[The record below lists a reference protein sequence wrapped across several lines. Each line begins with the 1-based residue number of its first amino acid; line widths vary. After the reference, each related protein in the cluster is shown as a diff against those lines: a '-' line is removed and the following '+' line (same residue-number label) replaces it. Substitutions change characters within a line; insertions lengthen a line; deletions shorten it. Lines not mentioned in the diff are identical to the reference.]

1 MALRTPEVRFTGTK
15 HSRTD
20 HFRVRFAPSLIASG
34 LAKHELPIGA
44 PPAKARGVPLCVVWP
59 KDLPGTAAIFLREE
73 AAVLEYEAA
82 QGKQGGEWKPT
93 VEEGMDIGEKLVR
106 IDLAREPGD
115 PGKVVH
121 RKTAEPLFRAKE
133 HDGTRFEG
141 VLFDLE
147 LLIFDTEDTSKE
159 PAQRL
164 WVEGIPIIESF
175 GVEWDE
181 ANDLMEG
188 WHWEVLAILEFR
200 PESVKGGAPLLDRTY
215 SWGGDIDSF
224 SFCTLPRAIALD
236 FKVKQGRDANPQDL
250 AGRYVFGLHVVQSV
264 EGSKH
269 ETPMPLVEV
278 VFDDVGVAPRYV
290 PARADL
296 EFTTKESEALE
307 GLDDLPLWNQGGK
320 TKRWIK
326 DISIV
331 ANPDKLLRRDLE
343 TKTNVVMRHLHKVS
357 HYWLMPTDFY
367 SRKEALSLRKEA
379 QLSTAR
385 PKREETSVGETQQQ
399 VVFTLL
405 SEWDRYAEEL
415 GRLERHLALMQ
426 EWQKLYAATY
436 DKHKDELE
444 AYTRIVMPICGDKA
458 FGPVEFPTKGSTVG
472 GMHNVKLSSLRS
484 SSASSSTEGK
494 LRTLRDMTD
503 RIGWHARKAIAAFE
517 SPDISKY
524 FKPADGKQDP
534 FLDAAKPKKLRW
546 SKYTDRH
553 EGYKRT
559 VAGREVS
566 YDDDFKQHVLGA
578 IAGAFPLAG
587 KDPPDEEQA
596 KKERAARKEQFRRTV
611 QGPLADLIKETT
623 DGQKTDGT
631 VSFLTS
637 KLSSAKVWST
647 LAGGGFAIFWYGD
660 DSARDLLAQK
670 FTGKSFSSR
679 RDLLKLSDEEWDHIS
694 GEIAAREGL
703 PKDVWEH
710 VELAVGAIKVAVDI
724 VKLMDGNEDKVQ
736 LTLDWADALLA
747 ASEVMLK
754 TTKLVRP
761 HWFEVGETLKA
772 GGQALKV
779 IGTAAKI
786 LSLLKELYT
795 IFKTFWKLERGRLV
809 KASDVLFALANIAVM
824 VVALFVPVVG
834 AIIGVVIMFVQ
845 SVFAYYSVSGMEAIP
860 AWYCR
865 TPWGENIYFSYAK
878 HNGGELHWK
887 DRRTMF
893 IEGCNAMN
901 KLLDEIYEKLK
912 DDQRTSFRQFYQS
925 WAESNAAVVGL
936 RASEF
941 HDGKDYFL
949 IKLYDGSRQ
958 VTSQSAE

>member
-1 MALRTPEVRFTGTK
+1 VALRTPEVRFTGTK

-20 HFRVRFAPSLIASG
+20 HFRVRFQPGLIASG
-34 LAKHELPIGA
+34 LAKHEVPIGA
-44 PPAKARGVPLCVVWP
+44 PPAKAKGVPLCVVWP

-73 AAVLEYEAA
+73 AAVLEYESAR
-82 QGKQGGEWKPT
+82 GTQGGEWKPT
-93 VEEGMDIGEKLVR
+93 IEEGMDVSEKLVR
-106 IDLAREPGD
+106 IDLAREPGS
-115 PGKVVH
+115 PATVVH
-121 RKTAEPLFRAKE
+121 RKTAEPLFRSKE
-133 HDGTRFEG
+133 HEGTRFEG
-141 VLFDLE
+141 VVFDLE
-147 LLIFDTEDTSKE
+147 LLIFDSTDTSKE

-175 GVEWDE
+175 GVEYDD
-181 ANDLMEG
+181 ASDQMEG

-200 PESVKGGAPLLDRTY
+200 PEAVKTTPLLEKSYD
-215 SWGGDIDSF
+215 WGGDIDSF

-278 VFDDVGVAPRYV
+278 VFDEVGVAPRYV
-290 PARADL
+290 PARVDL
-296 EFTTKESEALE
+296 EFTTKEKEALA
-307 GLDDLPLWNQGGK
+307 GLDDLPLWEQGGK
-320 TKRWIK
+320 TRRWIK

-331 ANPDKLLRRDLE
+331 ANPDKLLRRELD
-343 TKTNVVMRHLHKVS
+343 TKKNVVMRHLHKVS

-367 SRKEALSLRKEA
+367 SRKEAVSLRKEA
-379 QLSTAR
+379 ELSTAR
-385 PKREETSVGETQQQ
+385 PKREETSIGETQHQ

-415 GRLERHLALMQ
+415 GRLERHLNLMK
-426 EWQKLYAATY
+426 EWQELYAATY
-436 DKHKDELE
+436 AKHKDELE

-472 GMHNVKLSSLRS
+472 GMHNVKLSSLRHES
-484 SSASSSTEGK
+484 NSGSTESK

-503 RIGWHARKAIAAFE
+503 RVAWHARKAIAAFE
-517 SPDISKY
+517 SPDISRHW
-524 FKPADGKQDP
+524 KPKDGKPDP
-534 FLDAAKPKKLRW
+534 FLDAKSPRKLRF
-546 SKYTDRH
+546 SKYTDRY
-553 EGYKRT
+553 EGYRRT
-559 VAGREVS
+559 APARELT
-566 YDDDFKQHVLGA
+566 YDDDYKTYVVGA
-578 IAGAFPLAG
+578 VAGAFPLAG
-587 KDPPDEEQA
+587 KDATGEEA
-596 KKERAARKEQFRRTV
+596 KKEREQRKEQFRRTV
-611 QGPLADLIKETT
+611 QGPLAELIKETT

-631 VSFLTS
+631 VSFLTG

-660 DSARDLLAQK
+660 DAARDLLAQK
-670 FTGKSFSSR
+670 FTGKSFSTR
-679 RDLLKLSDEEWDHIS
+679 RSLLSLSDEEWDHLS

-710 VELAVGAIKVAVDI
+710 VELAIGAIKVAIDI

-736 LTLDWADALLA
+736 LALDWADALLA

-761 HWFEVGETLKA
+761 HWFEVDGVVKA
-772 GGQALKV
+772 GGNALKV
-779 IGTAAKI
+779 VGNVIKVVA
-786 LSLLKELYT
+786 LLKELYT

-809 KASDVLFALANIAVM
+809 KASDVYFALANIAVM
-824 VVALFVPVVG
+824 VVALFVPVIG

-878 HNGGELHWK
+878 HNGGELTWK
-887 DRRTMF
+887 DRKKLF

-912 DDQRTSFRQFYQS
+912 ADQRTAFRQFYQS
-925 WAESNAAVVGL
+925 WAESNASVVGL
-936 RASEF
+936 TVSPFE
-941 HDGKDYFL
+941 DGKDYFL
-949 IKLYDGSRQ
+949 IKLYEGKRE
-958 VTSQSAE
+958 VTGRSAE